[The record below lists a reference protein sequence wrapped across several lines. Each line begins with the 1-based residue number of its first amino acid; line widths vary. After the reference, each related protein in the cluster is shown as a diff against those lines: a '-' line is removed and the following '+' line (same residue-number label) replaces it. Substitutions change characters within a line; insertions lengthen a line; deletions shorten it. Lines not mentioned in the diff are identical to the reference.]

1 MPPECHQLLQSLE
14 TATAGLAGLDRDDM
28 DQVQRAL
35 AERGLA
41 IDAIQGWIASEQQA
55 LRPVSPKITEHLTRD
70 LETGAE
76 FLVRL
81 ALDRDATRIDLM
93 TLDRD
98 LQVLRGL
105 GGASPAGPSVIDY
118 RG

>member
-1 MPPECHQLLQSLE
+1 LTPECQQLLQSLE

-35 AERGLA
+35 TERGLA

-55 LRPVSPKITEHLTRD
+55 LRPVTPETAEHLTRD

-93 TLDRD
+93 ALDRD

-105 GGASPAGPSVIDY
+105 GGASPAGPTVIDC

>member
-14 TATAGLAGLDRDDM
+14 TATAGLARLERDDM

-35 AERGLA
+35 AERGRA
-41 IDAIQGWIASEQQA
+41 IDAIQDWIAAEQQA
-55 LRPVSPKITEHLTRD
+55 LRPVSPEMAEHLARD
-70 LETGAE
+70 LETGAG

-81 ALDRDATRIDLM
+81 ALDRDAKRIDLM
-93 TLDRD
+93 ALDRD

-105 GGASPAGPSVIDY
+105 GGASPAGPSVIDC